1 MPRRWARRIHL
12 SPRALRLCRFILGL
26 ITEPKGSGWHG
37 RMNLVFLFPL
47 ESIPGVELE
56 GCWEEF
62 ARVVREREV
71 TEIVVGYPI
80 HMDGEVGMRAKEVDT
95 FITKLTQ
102 RFELPV
108 HRVDERLTSVA
119 AAESLS
125 VKSKGRK
132 DGRIDATA
140 ASLILRDFLEGK
152 GS

>member
-1 MPRRWARRIHL
+1 MPVYLGVDYGTKRIGLAWA
-12 SPRALRLCRFILGL
+12 AELGISL
-26 ITEPKGSGWHG
+26 
-37 RMNLVFLFPL
+37 PL

-62 ARVVREREV
+62 ARVVRERDV

-102 RFELPV
+102 RFEFPV

-132 DGRIDATA
+132 ARKPADGRIDATA

-152 GS
+152 GA

>member
-1 MPRRWARRIHL
+1 MPVYLGVDYGTKRIGLAWADE
-12 SPRALRLCRFILGL
+12 LGISL
-26 ITEPKGSGWHG
+26 
-37 RMNLVFLFPL
+37 PL

-102 RFELPV
+102 RFELTV

-132 DGRIDATA
+132 GRKPADGRIDATA

-152 GS
+152 GA

>member
-1 MPRRWARRIHL
+1 MPVYLGVDYGTKRIGLAWADE
-12 SPRALRLCRFILGL
+12 LGISL
-26 ITEPKGSGWHG
+26 
-37 RMNLVFLFPL
+37 PL
-47 ESIPGVELE
+47 KSIPGVELE

-95 FITKLTQ
+95 FITKLMQ

-125 VKSKGRK
+125 IKSKGRK
-132 DGRIDATA
+132 GRKPADGRIDATA
-140 ASLILRDFLEGK
+140 ASLILRDFLEEK

>member
-1 MPRRWARRIHL
+1 MPVYLGVDYGTKRIGLAWADE
-12 SPRALRLCRFILGL
+12 LGISL
-26 ITEPKGSGWHG
+26 
-37 RMNLVFLFPL
+37 PL

-71 TEIVVGYPI
+71 TEIVV
-80 HMDGEVGMRAKEVDT
+80 
-95 FITKLTQ
+95 
-102 RFELPV
+102 
-108 HRVDERLTSVA
+108 TSVA

-132 DGRIDATA
+132 GRKPADGRIDATA

-152 GS
+152 GA